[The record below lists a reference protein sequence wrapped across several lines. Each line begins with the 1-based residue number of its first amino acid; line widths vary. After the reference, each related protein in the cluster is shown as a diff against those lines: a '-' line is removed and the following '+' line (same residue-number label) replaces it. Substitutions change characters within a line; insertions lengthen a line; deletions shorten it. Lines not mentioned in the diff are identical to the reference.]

1 MTKNELFFGHSNL
14 GWRIRKLGWGG
25 RSGIRVLK
33 KHFFLE
39 NEKAIWYCTYCYNFV
54 RRRKW

>member
-39 NEKAIWYCTYCYNFV
+39 NEKAIWYCTYCLLL
-54 RRRKW
+54 